1 VVTCVLISNPCTITH
16 FDNVHIGSTLQSINR
31 RFPTRMPLFPRRRFS
46 NIQLSC
52 KDPLLPLH
60 FAMFRSTTL
69 DIRASGLGKVGYLGY
84 TGSVQLPSDMSL
96 LTPSWIDRLLTKKV
110 WLSYTSLYRYIIS
123 RKREQEQDSATS
135 QVTRS
140 GCQTARSSAIH
151 PSVIYPSPSAAAF
164 FVSSR
169 KNVIKKTPR
178 NRLSPSQ
185 KLKPSRLLPW
195 TRSHLKAKWGKF
207 PTPPIS
213 TRCDPSSLDNSY
225 EEKDEFFRSFLFFP
239 LPSPVSAASADFARC
254 IMFFKAST
262 RKRLRC
268 AEQKDQLQ
276 QTTTKNT
283 RSLTVFPLESRRL
296 GLLRHARTGLDFVP
310 YVCAAVLAF
319 HFDRAP
325 PALVVHLRAGVCR
338 RGAAVGALLAVLRHH
353 RRSGHVCLRRRW
365 CAHSAWH
372 LAG

>member
-1 VVTCVLISNPCTITH
+1 
-16 FDNVHIGSTLQSINR
+16 
-31 RFPTRMPLFPRRRFS
+31 MPLFPRRRFS

-225 EEKDEFFRSFLFFP
+225 EEKDEFFRSFLFFSP
-239 LPSPVSAASADFARC
+239 SLSRIGRIRRFCKMHHVFQSKHAQTPSLRRTKRSIAANHNQKHQIIDGLPSRVTTAWASSACEDWA
-254 IMFFKAST
+254 
-262 RKRLRC
+262 
-268 AEQKDQLQ
+268 
-276 QTTTKNT
+276 
-283 RSLTVFPLESRRL
+283 
-296 GLLRHARTGLDFVP
+296 
-310 YVCAAVLAF
+310 
-319 HFDRAP
+319 
-325 PALVVHLRAGVCR
+325 
-338 RGAAVGALLAVLRHH
+338 
-353 RRSGHVCLRRRW
+353 
-365 CAHSAWH
+365 
-372 LAG
+372 